1 MTDESSQPAPAAPS
15 STPRRR
21 RARRVGVVSSDQRN
35 QTIAVTVSFN
45 VQQPKYG
52 KYLRRKT
59 VLHAHDA
66 GNSAKVG
73 DTVEIQECRPIS
85 KSKHWRLL
93 RVLRSPAGGQET
105 A

>member
-1 MTDESSQPAPAAPS
+1 MTDEFSQRAPAAPS
-15 STPRRR
+15 STPRKR
-21 RARRVGVVSSDQRN
+21 RARRVGVVSSEQRD
-35 QTIAVTVSFN
+35 QTIAVTVSYN
-45 VQQPKYG
+45 VKQPKYG

-59 VLHAHDA
+59 VLHVHDA
-66 GNSAKVG
+66 GNSAKIG

-93 RVLRSPAGGQET
+93 RVVRSQSGGRVT